1 MHRRYEISRG
11 SLSVSHK
18 TRRSESVI
26 TSVFSRFGTLEL
38 CSAWHLAQEKLC
50 SLLLTLSSTQIGR
63 LYIEGG
69 LVSIQRLDEF
79 TVGFQEITSFREVHF
94 ESPAVAASLE
104 HAISRPQPRL
114 IGCWRNAKVLRYC
127 YCYCTVVSGR
137 S

>member
-94 ESPAVAASLE
+94 ETRKAVIEPRSSSEPRACHQPSPAEAD
-104 HAISRPQPRL
+104 
-114 IGCWRNAKVLRYC
+114 WVLAQC
-127 YCYCTVVSGR
+127 
-137 S
+137 